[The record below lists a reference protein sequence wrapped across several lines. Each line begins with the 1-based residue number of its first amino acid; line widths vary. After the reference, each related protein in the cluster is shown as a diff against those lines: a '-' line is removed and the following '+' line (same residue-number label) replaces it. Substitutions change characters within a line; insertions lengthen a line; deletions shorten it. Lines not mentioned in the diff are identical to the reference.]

1 MENKQY
7 LIFRLH
13 HLQYGIEARLVQ
25 EILPLPELTPIAQAP
40 PDIIGILNLRGQILP
55 MIHLDLLQ
63 ANPSRECN
71 LSDYA
76 IIVQWEGL
84 DFGMVVH
91 QVNEVLELSPEVIQT
106 EPYDGLSSDINT
118 AFIAGIAN
126 VDTGNIVL
134 LDPKTL
140 ISQPDAILTLIWD
153 AQIQLDVMAAS
164 PISDVEEPL
173 EEDVLQQDEKL
184 EPLPLLSSFYDLYCP
199 EATSEERA
207 IFWQRADDLRQSIES
222 SKVTNELITLAVL
235 SFGDEYFGV
244 DLKLVREFADVSNL
258 TPIPCC
264 PNHIVGNM
272 NLRGE
277 IVTLVDIR
285 NVLNLSLAPV
295 NVGSQAVVVQVD
307 DIVAGVPADRVL
319 EMVYLNAAD
328 ITPLSGVPSEL
339 GEQYFQ
345 GTALFEENVLKILD
359 LPKIFTQ
366 GKLVVNE
373 QA

>member
-1 MENKQY
+1 
-7 LIFRLH
+7 
-13 HLQYGIEARLVQ
+13 
-25 EILPLPELTPIAQAP
+25 
-40 PDIIGILNLRGQILP
+40 
-55 MIHLDLLQ
+55 
-63 ANPSRECN
+63 
-71 LSDYA
+71 
-76 IIVQWEGL
+76 
-84 DFGMVVH
+84 MVVH

>member
-1 MENKQY
+1 
-7 LIFRLH
+7 
-13 HLQYGIEARLVQ
+13 
-25 EILPLPELTPIAQAP
+25 
-40 PDIIGILNLRGQILP
+40 
-55 MIHLDLLQ
+55 
-63 ANPSRECN
+63 
-71 LSDYA
+71 
-76 IIVQWEGL
+76 
-84 DFGMVVH
+84 
-91 QVNEVLELSPEVIQT
+91 
-106 EPYDGLSSDINT
+106 
-118 AFIAGIAN
+118 
-126 VDTGNIVL
+126 
-134 LDPKTL
+134 
-140 ISQPDAILTLIWD
+140 
-153 AQIQLDVMAAS
+153 MAAS